1 MLTKYRD
8 ITSGGAAQSKG
19 DLASQLV
26 HDVMLC
32 QWEGL
37 RDTYSGLPSY
47 DSSVP
52 QRKRKRGEV
61 GDSAHN
67 SQGSNLSEA
76 EDELFLVST
85 LEASWTPTVVQ

>member
-1 MLTKYRD
+1 MLTKYRGT
-8 ITSGGAAQSKG
+8 ISGGAAESRG

-37 RDTYSGLPSY
+37 RGTYSGLPSY
-47 DSSVP
+47 DSSVM

-61 GDSAHN
+61 GDSAHS
-67 SQGSNLSEA
+67 SQGSSLTEA
-76 EDELFLVST
+76 EDELSLVST
-85 LEASWTPTVVQ
+85 LEANLDLRTP